1 MDRRFGPKQLLLKP
15 WQKVLIDQ
23 ATFNPSIHMMAIIV
37 LGLMSQ
43 ESFKEIKTNIEDKYV
58 DIMKNSYKVWPAV
71 QMVNFYMIPLNY
83 R

>member
-1 MDRRFGPKQLLLKP
+1 
-15 WQKVLIDQ
+15 
-23 ATFNPSIHMMAIIV
+23 MMAIIM